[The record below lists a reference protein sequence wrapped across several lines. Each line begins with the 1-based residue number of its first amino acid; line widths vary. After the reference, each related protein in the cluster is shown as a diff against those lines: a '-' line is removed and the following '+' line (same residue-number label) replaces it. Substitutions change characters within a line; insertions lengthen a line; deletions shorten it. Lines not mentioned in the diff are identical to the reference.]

1 MKAAISRQSKRDWL
15 RFPSHTFGKF
25 LIILVVLA
33 APAFTLD
40 KDQSFVTPEAK
51 LPGNNENAGASS
63 IEDKVARGTAT
74 DDEGC
79 ETVIF
84 FDHDENGI
92 LWEEIVVGD
101 CRVSQSLPSAHALI
115 SLSSSSKLLP

>member
-1 MKAAISRQSKRDWL
+1 MKTAL
-15 RFPSHTFGKF
+15 F
-25 LIILVVLA
+25 LIISVVLA
-33 APAFTLD
+33 TLTFTLD
-40 KDQSFVTPEAK
+40 KDQSFVALEAK
-51 LPGNNENAGASS
+51 FPGKNENTGASS

-101 CRVSQSLPSAHALI
+101 CRVSQSLPSAHAFI
-115 SLSSSSKLLP
+115 SLSNSPELLP